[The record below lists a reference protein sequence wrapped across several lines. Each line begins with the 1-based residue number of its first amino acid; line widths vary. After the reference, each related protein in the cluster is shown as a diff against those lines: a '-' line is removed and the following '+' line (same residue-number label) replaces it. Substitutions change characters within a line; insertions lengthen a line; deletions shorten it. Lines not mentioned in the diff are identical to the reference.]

1 MGKSRA
7 YGYWTGTINN
17 VGSSRVE
24 YVNTLDGFNCA
35 VCGRWVLK
43 DDIHACMFTYRG
55 VKESSDTSSRDL
67 ANVIDEI
74 LWLQDQLK
82 EATENLVKI
91 LKNDS

>member
-1 MGKSRA
+1 MKKIRA
-7 YGYWTGTINN
+7 GEYIDMYGVTTERQN
-17 VGSSRVE
+17 
-24 YVNTLDGFNCA
+24 YVNTLNGFNCP
-35 VCGRWVLK
+35 VCGRWILK
-43 DDIHACMFTYRG
+43 DDIHTCGFPDGGAQ
-55 VKESSDTSSRDL
+55 ESSGAASRDL